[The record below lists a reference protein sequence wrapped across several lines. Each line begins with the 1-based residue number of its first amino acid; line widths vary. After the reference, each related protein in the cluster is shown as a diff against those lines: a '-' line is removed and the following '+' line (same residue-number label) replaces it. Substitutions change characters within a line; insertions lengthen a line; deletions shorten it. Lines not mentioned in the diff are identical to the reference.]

1 MERVLSNLCNLLR
14 QDPSRVFYCWTG
26 TSYSDDNI
34 LIRLDKLYLN
44 ALYTDAKEN
53 YVFRRLFGCLVF
65 DSFGEPYIWF
75 SPGSVRITSGN
86 RRGKLLPFTGIQP
99 DERFV
104 QAGLHKVL
112 QTGLDSKY
120 FSSARTGDVQL
131 VELFQLLQDPVKQTT
146 IIHPQFF
153 LTRKGAAQLR
163 NNGIA
168 AQYLQTH
175 IRYNSDTDLATNI
188 DNMKDSLLQ
197 LSEERVAWPFE
208 YFHGKGVTAA
218 DTKLLNQ
225 WFSTS
230 IPEITEPY
238 IQIRILT

>member
-1 MERVLSNLCNLLR
+1 MERTLSSLCELLHR
-14 QDPSRVFYCWTG
+14 DPSQVFYCWTG
-26 TSYSDDNI
+26 TRYSDENI

-44 ALYTDAKEN
+44 ALYTDAQGDPI
-53 YVFRRLFGCLVF
+53 FRRLFGCLVF

-86 RRGKLLPFTGIQP
+86 RRGKLLPFTGIQTN
-99 DERFV
+99 ERFV
-104 QAGLHKVL
+104 QAGVYKTLH
-112 QTGLDSKY
+112 TGPDSQC
-120 FSSARTGDVQL
+120 FSSARTGDKQL
-131 VELFQLLQDPVKQTT
+131 IELFQLLKDPVKQTT
-146 IIHPQFF
+146 IVHPQFF

-168 AQYLQTH
+168 AHYLQTQVQ
-175 IRYNSDTDLATNI
+175 YNADADLTTNI
-188 DNMKDSLLQ
+188 GNMKESLLQ
-197 LSEERVAWPFE
+197 LSDDRVAWPFE

-218 DTKLLNQ
+218 DTERLNQ

-230 IPEITEPY
+230 IPELTEPH